1 MVADKYGGG
10 GLSTTAEAVGSV
22 VASAVGSGVAVT
34 GSGVAVTG
42 SGVGTAVG
50 SAVAALVDSGVGAG
64 VASAVGVVLE
74 APAVA
79 QQAHCLSSAAAM
91 SFERFSGVGCW
102 VVARKHA
109 RFVTATLVCTKV
121 QSSRRQIYSTHACGK
136 TLTPLLCKA
145 MRLQIACMSRVY
157 CRCQ

>member
-10 GLSTTAEAVGSV
+10 GLSATAGAVGSV
-22 VASAVGSGVAVT
+22 VASAVGLGVAVT

-50 SAVAALVDSGVGAG
+50 SAVAAAVGSGVGAG

-79 QQAHCLSSAAAM
+79 QQAHCLSSAATM
-91 SFERFSGVGCW
+91 SLPLKRFSGVGCW
-102 VVARKHA
+102 VAARKHA
-109 RFVTATLVCTKV
+109 M
-121 QSSRRQIYSTHACGK
+121 
-136 TLTPLLCKA
+136 LCDSHTCVH
-145 MRLQIACMSRVY
+145 RGVILQEADIQQTCIW
-157 CRCQ
+157 